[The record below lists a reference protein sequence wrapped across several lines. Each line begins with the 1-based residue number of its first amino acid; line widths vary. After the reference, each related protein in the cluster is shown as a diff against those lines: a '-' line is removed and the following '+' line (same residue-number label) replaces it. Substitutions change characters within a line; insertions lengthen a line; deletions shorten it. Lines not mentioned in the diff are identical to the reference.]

1 MRIGGNTTEV
11 PPCRKVPAVK
21 VRPTRLR
28 AAPAWMPM
36 EELVRL
42 LGSVDVLETLPPQGL
57 RELAS
62 RSSLERLRAR
72 ETMAVDPKSTRGG

>member
-1 MRIGGNTTEV
+1 MRIGGYANEV

-21 VRPTRLR
+21 VRPARLR
-28 AAPAWMPM
+28 AAPAWMLM

-57 RELAS
+57 RELA
-62 RSSLERLRAR
+62 
-72 ETMAVDPKSTRGG
+72 